1 MTSTQS
7 ADFVAPG
14 SADRDAVRL
23 VKLRLLAERSALRE
37 ETTRPVVDNERQATT
52 GSGET
57 DYINVE
63 TERQLVAVL
72 DAHARQALEE
82 VERALARI
90 ADGTYGRCIRCG
102 EPIDAERLM
111 ALPRVGCCI
120 DCQRIEGRRPSER
133 TDLI

>member
-1 MTSTQS
+1 MTGTQS
-7 ADFVAPG
+7 TECVAPVG
-14 SADRDAVRL
+14 ADRETVRL
-23 VKLRLLAERSALRE
+23 VRLRLLAERGALLE
-37 ETTRPVVDNERQATT
+37 ETARPALENEQQATT

-72 DAHARQALEE
+72 DAYARQALEE

-90 ADGTYGRCIRCG
+90 ADGTYGRCIGCG
-102 EPIDAERLM
+102 VSINAERLM

-120 DCQRIEGRRPSER
+120 DCRRVEGRRPIPRR
-133 TDLI
+133 T

>member
-1 MTSTQS
+1 MTRTQS
-7 ADFVAPG
+7 TDFVAPVI
-14 SADRDAVRL
+14 ADRRTLRL
-23 VKLRLLAERSALRE
+23 VNLRLLAERSALLE
-37 ETTRPVVDNERQATT
+37 ETTRPVLEDEQQATT

-72 DAHARQALEE
+72 DAYARQALDE

-90 ADGTYGRCIRCG
+90 ADGTYGRCVRCSVS
-102 EPIDAERLM
+102 INAERLM

-120 DCQRIEGRRPSER
+120 DCQRVEER
-133 TDLI
+133 

>member
-1 MTSTQS
+1 MTRTQS
-7 ADFVAPG
+7 TDFVAPVIVDPG
-14 SADRDAVRL
+14 TLRL
-23 VKLRLLAERSALRE
+23 VNLRLLAERSALLQE
-37 ETTRPVVDNERQATT
+37 NSRPVVEGDQQATT

-72 DAHARQALEE
+72 DAYATKALEE

-90 ADGTYGRCIRCG
+90 ADGTYGRCVRCG
-102 EPIDAERLM
+102 VSIKTERLM

-120 DCQRIEGRRPSER
+120 ECQRVEER
-133 TDLI
+133 

>member
-1 MTSTQS
+1 MSRTEST
-7 ADFVAPG
+7 DFVAPA
-14 SADRDAVRL
+14 SADPETLRL
-23 VKLRLLAERSALRE
+23 VNLRLLAERSALLE
-37 ETTRPVVDNERQATT
+37 ETARPVVEDEPQATT

-72 DAHARQALEE
+72 DAYARQALEE

-90 ADGTYGRCIRCG
+90 ADGTYGRCVRCG
-102 EPIDAERLM
+102 VSINAERLW

-120 DCQRIEGRRPSER
+120 DCRRVEER
-133 TDLI
+133 